1 MPLCPVPIVA
11 VSSKKRMNEREVV
24 PYLIRQS
31 ELSRLVMVEGEEMR
45 NGDGRSKKTAKTMPV
60 VGWLGGVSPLNKN

>member
-1 MPLCPVPIVA
+1 MSWCPVPIVA

-24 PYLIRQS
+24 SYLIRQS

-45 NGDGRSKKTAKTMPV
+45 NGDGRSKKLKAMKVPV
-60 VGWLGGVSPLNKN
+60 VGWLGGCVPF